1 MIFATCL
8 SRFFSRNFQS
18 LAISRLEQFL
28 CLIIIAFPLLLLTLK
43 KWMNICLFTASLLS
57 LIIVIYRGWD
67 EFKNSLMTSRWVTRL
82 SFAFIAPV
90 FGALMAQLLRGQI
103 SVGNLDSLSKFLFA
117 LPIFY
122 YLLRWRVNPLRHLE
136 WIVPLSVYLTGVF
149 VWKYPNLEWGADRVT
164 TYFVDPLS
172 FSSLT
177 LILGIISLCLI
188 DLHVDDRLL
197 AKGFK
202 FCAFLLGLYLSFL
215 SVSRSG
221 WLAIPFALAFW
232 LRVRKSIPLWLVSIL
247 VICIVLTILFFFP
260 LVTQKLLRAIEEIEN
275 YSWNGVNHDTSVE
288 MRFTFFRIAWEL
300 FKLKPF
306 AGWGDTGFVEA
317 LNLPQITVFSTE
329 LTRIFAV
336 DHGFHNEFFTEM
348 VRSGILGVIPILA
361 VFSIPFLLFLKALCH
376 QDKLIKGYGL
386 LATNYYL
393 VVIVTSI
400 STEVFNIKFVSAFHA
415 MMLAVLSSAI
425 IRLLNPT
432 PNKYYES

>member
-1 MIFATCL
+1 
-8 SRFFSRNFQS
+8 
-18 LAISRLEQFL
+18 
-28 CLIIIAFPLLLLTLK
+28 
-43 KWMNICLFTASLLS
+43 
-57 LIIVIYRGWD
+57 
-67 EFKNSLMTSRWVTRL
+67 VTGL

-90 FGALMAQLLRGQI
+90 LGALIAQLLRGEI
-103 SVGNLDSLSKFLFA
+103 TVGNLDSLSKFLFA
-117 LPIFY
+117 LPVFY
-122 YLLRWRVNPLRHLE
+122 YLLRGEVNPLRHFE
-136 WIVPLSVYLTGVF
+136 WIVPLSVYLTALF

-188 DLHVDDRLL
+188 DLHADDGLL
-197 AKGFK
+197 VKCVK
-202 FCAFLLGLYLSFL
+202 FGAFLLGVYLSFL

-232 LRVRKSIPLWLVSIL
+232 LRVRKNIPLWLVSVL
-247 VICIVLTILFFFP
+247 VFCIVSAILFFFP
-260 LVTQKLLRAIEEIEN
+260 LVTQKLLRAMEEIRS
-275 YSWNGVNHDTSVE
+275 YSWHGVNHDTSVE

-306 AGWGDTGFVEA
+306 AGWGDMGFVEA

-329 LTRIFAV
+329 FTRFFAV

-348 VRSGILGVIPILA
+348 VRSGIFGIIPILA
-361 VFSIPFLLFLKALCH
+361 VFSIPFGLFIRALCH
-376 QDKLIKGYGL
+376 HDKLIKGYGL

-425 IRLLNPT
+425 IRLLSSKPS
-432 PNKYYES
+432 KHYES